1 MSVTYSM
8 NFDTAIRCKSE
19 AKRLRRLL
27 AKMLES
33 RLEQEKMDEG
43 KAIAKG
49 I

>member
-1 MSVTYSM
+1 M

-27 AKMLES
+27 AKVLER
-33 RLEQEKMDEG
+33 RLKQEKMDEG
-43 KAIAKG
+43 QGIALG